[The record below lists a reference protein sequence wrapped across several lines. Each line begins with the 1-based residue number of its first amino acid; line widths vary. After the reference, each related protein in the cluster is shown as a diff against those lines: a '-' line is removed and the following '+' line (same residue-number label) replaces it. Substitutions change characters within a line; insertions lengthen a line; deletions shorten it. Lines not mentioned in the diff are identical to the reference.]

1 MKFKVPINEAMSVF
15 KHCLHVC
22 IGVVSCFRQCHP
34 HVLRNKVRPDG
45 VVVLSSYGIQISGA
59 SAGASIALSALIDM
73 PLGRCRCKPL
83 PRATCHVPL
92 QRTWSATPWRGVA
105 ERGAVLWAPSPPRLT
120 PARGSRKY
128 TTASSPRTPHGR

>member
-45 VVVLSSYGIQISGA
+45 VVVL
-59 SAGASIALSALIDM
+59 
-73 PLGRCRCKPL
+73 
-83 PRATCHVPL
+83 
-92 QRTWSATPWRGVA
+92 
-105 ERGAVLWAPSPPRLT
+105 
-120 PARGSRKY
+120 
-128 TTASSPRTPHGR
+128 